1 MNNPRTRGVSIALVG
16 TAFWATTG
24 IFIDYLLTHYPIGPL
39 TLAFWR
45 DLMVGVA
52 LLASL
57 RLWRPAAL
65 RLQRRDVLFFVAYGF
80 VGLAV
85 FNACWTF
92 SVKFNGAAVATVLAY
107 SSPAFTVLLARLFL
121 REALTPFKL
130 IAVVLS
136 LLGCVLVVE
145 AHRPEVWQVNLNG
158 ILVGLGTGLAFAVYS
173 LAGKWSA
180 KRFASPW
187 TVTAYG
193 FIFAALGLM
202 LTQTPQTALSMG
214 ARWDGWLILAGLAL
228 GPSILGFGLY
238 TLSLRYLQA
247 SVASLIAS
255 LEPAL
260 TTLMAI
266 AFLHRPFAAIQWL
279 GMGLILLA
287 VVLAQSGV
295 KPTLADAEKPA
306 ITPPPRN

>member
-1 MNNPRTRGVSIALVG
+1 MTPRTKGTLIALIG

-45 DLMVGVA
+45 DLMVGIA
-52 LLASL
+52 LFVSL
-57 RLWRPAAL
+57 RIFQPRAL
-65 RLQRRDVLFFVAYGF
+65 RITRRDVWFFMGYGF

-85 FNACWTF
+85 FNACWTM

-107 SSPAFTVLLARLFL
+107 SSPAFTVLLARLVL
-121 REALTPFKL
+121 REALTVRKI
-130 IAVVLS
+130 IAIGLS
-136 LLGCVLVVE
+136 LAGCVLVVE
-145 AHRPEVWQVNLNG
+145 AHKPEVWQVNVIG
-158 ILVGLGTGLAFAVYS
+158 ILVGLGTGLAFALFS

-180 KRFASPW
+180 NRFASPW

-193 FIFAALGLM
+193 FLFAALGLM
-202 LTQTPQTALSMG
+202 LTQTPQTVLSMG
-214 ARWDGWLILAGLAL
+214 ARWEGWLILTVLAL
-228 GPSILGFGLY
+228 GPTILGFGLY

-266 AFLHRPFAAIQWL
+266 TILQRPFADVQWG

-287 VVLAQSGV
+287 VVLAQTEAKSRQPESPV
-295 KPTLADAEKPA
+295 PTVVA
-306 ITPPPRN
+306 

>member
-1 MNNPRTRGVSIALVG
+1 MHNPRTKGVVIALIG
-16 TAFWATTG
+16 TTFWATTG
-24 IFIDYLLTHYPIGPL
+24 IFIDYLLVNYPIGPL

-52 LLASL
+52 LLIGL
-57 RLWRPAAL
+57 RVWQPAAL
-65 RLQRRDVLFFVAYGF
+65 RIQPRDIPFFVGYGF

-85 FNACWTF
+85 FNACWTL

-107 SSPAFTVLLARLFL
+107 SSPAFTVLLARLVL
-121 REALTPFKL
+121 REAVTRRKL
-130 IAVVLS
+130 IAVVVS
-136 LLGCVLVVE
+136 LIGCVLVVE
-145 AHRPEVWQVNLNG
+145 AHRPEVWQVNLTG
-158 ILVGLGTGLAFAVYS
+158 ILVGLGTGSAFAVYS

-193 FIFAALGLM
+193 FLFAALGLM
-202 LTQTPQTALSMG
+202 LTQSPQTAMSLG
-214 ARWDGWLILAGLAL
+214 AHWDGWLILTVLAL
-228 GPSILGFGLY
+228 VPTILGFGLY

-247 SVASLIAS
+247 SLASLIAS

-266 AFLHRPFAAIQWL
+266 TLLRRPFETVQWL
-279 GMGLILLA
+279 GMGFILAA
-287 VVLAQSGV
+287 VALAQNESA
-295 KPTLADAEKPA
+295 THEKSQ
-306 ITPPPRN
+306 ITSEETVVG